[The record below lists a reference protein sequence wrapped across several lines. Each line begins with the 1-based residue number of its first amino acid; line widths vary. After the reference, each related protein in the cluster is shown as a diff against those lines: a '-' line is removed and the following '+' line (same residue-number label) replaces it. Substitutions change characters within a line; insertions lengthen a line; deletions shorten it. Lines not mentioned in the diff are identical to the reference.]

1 MNAVFASDNDYEL
14 RNSRLHGL
22 GLFATR
28 DISAGTYVIRYNGP
42 IVSTEVREKMTPG
55 EKLYLYKI
63 DDNYSIDG
71 RWVIKSFLCFLC
83 LILAQYYAQS
93 ALEYRAVH
101 QPQV

>member
-1 MNAVFASDNDYEL
+1 MNAVFASENDYEL

-71 RWVIKSFLCFLC
+71 RWVGKSFQLC
-83 LILAQYYAQS
+83 LPLAKYYTQS